1 MAAFELGDPVPLFVL
16 VEAHDAPLHPGTL
29 RAPWGQPQYR
39 LESAVQTVNAAP
51 SRQLRR
57 GNLMSKRFV
66 VALSASCL
74 LALAAIAQAQTTA
87 QRIQGDVVSLD
98 GRSLAVKTRAGSVVT
113 VRLADNVR
121 ISARSASSLDA
132 IVPGAFLGT
141 TAVPGPDGTLS
152 ATEVHLFPESMRG
165 TGEGHRP
172 MDIQPGATMTNAT
185 VTSVAAAR
193 TKSAST
199 TTNATVADVAAS
211 GSERRIA
218 LKYKDGE
225 KIVVV
230 GNNVP
235 VVMVEPGDLSMLT
248 PGAHVLVTAAK
259 ELDGTLTSDRVSV
272 GKNGLVPPI

>member
-1 MAAFELGDPVPLFVL
+1 M
-16 VEAHDAPLHPGTL
+16 T
-29 RAPWGQPQYR
+29 Q
-39 LESAVQTVNAAP
+39 
-51 SRQLRR
+51 
-57 GNLMSKRFV
+57 RFV

-74 LALAAIAQAQTTA
+74 FALAAIAHAQTTA

-98 GRSLAVKTRAGSVVT
+98 GRSLAVKTRSGSVVT

-121 ISARSASSLDA
+121 ISARSASSLGA
-132 IVPGAFLGT
+132 IVPGVFLGT

-152 ATEVHLFPESMRG
+152 ATEVHIFPESMRG

-185 VTSVAAAR
+185 VTSVAAAH

-230 GNNVP
+230 GSNVP